1 MRKIFVL
8 GGINA
13 DIVLGV
19 SILPTGGQTVKG
31 KTLYINPGGKGA
43 NQAVSAARQGANVF
57 MIGKVGKDSFA
68 SSALANIKEAGVHTD
83 YVYISDRERT
93 GTALIFVSESGENM
107 IGFYPGATQTLTPQ
121 ELDIVLNSASP
132 GDIFLSSMEPKP
144 EIVFYS
150 LKKAKELNLMT
161 ILNPAPAHPIPS
173 DIYPLL
179 DFITPNETEAK
190 ELVGKK
196 FDGIDEALDITEE
209 FHKMGVKHAVI
220 TLGETGCAFVSEE
233 YRMRIPSFKVD
244 NVVDTT
250 AAGDAF
256 NGALAAALA
265 VEMDVVDTLRFANA
279 AGALCVTR
287 PGAQN
292 SMPYRKNV
300 EELLKEAKAS
310 GHDL

>member
-8 GGINA
+8 GGINV

-19 SILPTGGQTVKG
+19 SALPKGGQTVKG
-31 KTLYINPGGKGA
+31 KTLYMNPGGKGA
-43 NQAVSAARQGANVF
+43 NQAVSAVRQGADVF
-57 MIGKVGKDSFA
+57 MIGKVGKDGFA
-68 SSALANIKEAGVHTD
+68 SSALANMKEAGVHTD
-83 YVYISDRERT
+83 YVYTSAQDMT

-107 IGFYPGATQTLTPQ
+107 IGFYPGATQTLTLQ
-121 ELDIVLNSASP
+121 ELDIALNSAYS

-161 ILNPAPAHPIPS
+161 ILNPAPAHPIPF

-179 DFITPNETEAK
+179 DFITPNENEAK
-190 ELVGKK
+190 ELIGRK
-196 FDGIDEALDITEE
+196 FDGIDVALDIAEE
-209 FHKMGVKHAVI
+209 FCKMGVRHAVI
-220 TLGETGCAFVSEE
+220 TLGETGCAFVSEG

-265 VEMDVVDTLRFANA
+265 VGVDVVDALRFANA

-292 SMPYRKNV
+292 SMPYRKEV
-300 EELLKEAKAS
+300 EELLKEEKAS
-310 GHDL
+310 EHDP